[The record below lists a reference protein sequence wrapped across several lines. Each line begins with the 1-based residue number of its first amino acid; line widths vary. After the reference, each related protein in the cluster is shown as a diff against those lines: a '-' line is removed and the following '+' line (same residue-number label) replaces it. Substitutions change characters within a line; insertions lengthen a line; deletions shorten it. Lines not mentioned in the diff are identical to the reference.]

1 MSDKRWTYAI
11 LEREW
16 LACITL
22 AYAGL
27 VGLRADKMPALT
39 QQMIAIWV
47 LIFVRVQIHVIEI
60 CNILQLN
67 TILFGMLQIKFIFL
81 FFNAMN
87 CSITAVWMALIIA

>member
-47 LIFVRVQIHVIEI
+47 LIFVKDQIHVIEI

-67 TILFGMLQIKFIFL
+67 TILFWFASDKIHFCV
-81 FFNAMN
+81 FNATN
-87 CSITAVWMALIIA
+87 